1 LRSASDVGFN
11 RAVKHLFRH
20 LHEPHALRRNRLVQH
35 FFEATRSSGSQ
46 KTYERA
52 ALERIHELVRLGAA
66 YCRDADLAAG
76 KEERALRQHAIV
88 TQQCL
93 EQRPIRE
100 VAARLGISYYHCYR
114 ERAEICRRVARYICE
129 RDDAPSLE
137 SVPEFDEFQ
146 LRLDRAMH
154 RATCNDAAIA
164 FAESDE
170 LVRVA
175 GSVQQRIEA
184 LRIGA
189 LIAMRFGEISRAE
202 SAYRCAQTLFDDPSA
217 FDRSSSQEVARACID
232 LIAAKLAYHHAN
244 PCEALSMA
252 EGAMSRLQPIQTHV
266 PTRIAQLYAESLF
279 ELGAAFWNSGNFEKG
294 YQYVVDAEAALSHIR
309 SASPRLR
316 MRLIVEIWQLRNYL
330 LMSSKSW
337 YPAWQ
342 RVQGLT
348 TAFEQAYAAGAF
360 FEATNALVALTEH
373 HAFAGNDDEALRIA
387 RNAVLLA
394 GNEPSER
401 LRAHIAIQLAMM
413 LLWTRH
419 WSAAMSFLSGSPAAR
434 DAYDRKLASYFVVE
448 RAFRLRAF
456 HDAWKLARDERGMEE
471 YAALTLRRKL
481 IAAAAAH
488 ELQRKREAGSLIEAM
503 IPAAK
508 KLGSVPILRDTYSVA
523 AKVTGDSRFK
533 REATEL
539 ARLLTA

>member
-1 LRSASDVGFN
+1 LRTESDIGFT
-11 RAVKHLFRH
+11 RAVKHFFRH
-20 LHEPHALRRNRLVQH
+20 LHEPHALRRNRLAQN
-35 FFEATRSSGSQ
+35 FFEATRGSGSN

-52 ALERIHELVRLGAA
+52 ALERIHDLVRLGAA

-76 KEERALRQHAIV
+76 KEERAHRQYAIV
-88 TQQCL
+88 TEQCL
-93 EQRPIRE
+93 QQRPIRE

-114 ERAEICRRVARYICE
+114 QRAEICRRVARYICE
-129 RDDAPSLE
+129 RDGAPSLE
-137 SVPEFDEFQ
+137 SIPEFDEFQ
-146 LRLDRAMH
+146 LLMDRAMH

-184 LRIGA
+184 LRISA
-189 LIAMRFGEISRAE
+189 LISMRFGEIARAE
-202 SAYRCAQTLFDDPSA
+202 SAYRSAQTLGDDPSA
-217 FDRSSSQEVARACID
+217 FDRAPSREVAYACID
-232 LIAAKLAYHHAN
+232 LIAAKLAYHHAD
-244 PCEALSMA
+244 PGQALSMA
-252 EGAMSRLQPIQTHV
+252 AGATSRLEPVQAEV
-266 PTRIAQLYAESLF
+266 PMRIRQLYAESLF
-279 ELGAAFWNSGNFEKG
+279 ELGAAFWNAGDFERG
-294 YQYVVDAEAALSHIR
+294 YQHVVDAEAALSHIR

-373 HAFAGNDDEALRIA
+373 HAFAGHDDEALRIA
-387 RNAVLLA
+387 RNAVLLV

-419 WSAAMSFLSGSPAAR
+419 WPVAFSFLFSSPAAQ
-434 DAYDRKLASYFVVE
+434 DAYDRELASYFVAE

-456 HDAWKLARDERGMEE
+456 QDAWTLARDDHATER

-488 ELQRKREAGSLIEAM
+488 ELERKREAGSLIEAT

-508 KLGSVPILRDTYSVA
+508 KLASVPILRDTYSVA
-523 AKVTGDSRFK
+523 ARVTGDSRFK
-533 REATEL
+533 REASEL